1 MRINIFLYLTITL
14 LQHIQN
20 KVIVMVSIIR
30 YYTLYTNIYSE
41 DASQISF

>member
-14 LQHIQN
+14 LQQIQN
-20 KVIVMVSIIR
+20 KVIVMVFIIK
-30 YYTLYTNIYSE
+30 YYNLYTNIYSE